1 MAQII
6 KLKRSATPGSIPA
19 TSDLALGEIAV
30 NTYDGK
36 IYMKKNVG
44 GSESV
49 VQIQATTSPSSVIS
63 TFTYTTTANQTV
75 FTGNDDNG
83 NALSYVSSAVEV
95 FLNGIRLTATSD
107 YTTTSAAVLTLGS
120 PAQAGD
126 TLTVVAYNQKVGNGN
141 LAVNSFTGDG
151 STTDFT
157 LTVTPEDENNTQLYI
172 DGVYQSK
179 STYTINGTTLSLASA
194 PASAAAIEISIGTRE
209 LSLNTASGL
218 ALPDNVKVTWGGSN
232 DLEIYHDGSNSIINE
247 KGAGSLQLQVGGSA
261 VQTITSTGISVA
273 GDIEA
278 TGEIGGTSDGGAF

>member
-1 MAQII
+1 MTQII

-19 TSDLALGEIAV
+19 TSDLVLGEVAV

-44 GSESV
+44 GSESI

-63 TFTYTTTANQTV
+63 TFTYTATANQTV
-75 FTGNDDNG
+75 FTGNDDNS
-83 NALSYVSSAVEV
+83 NALSYASTAVEV

-107 YTTTSAAVLTLGS
+107 YTTTNPSTITLGS
-120 PAQAGD
+120 SVSAGD
-126 TLTVVAYNQKVGNGN
+126 TLTVVAYNEKVGNGN

-157 LTVTPEDENNTQLYI
+157 LTVTPEDENNTQLYV

-179 STYTINGTTLSLASA
+179 STYTINGTTLALDSA
-194 PASAAAIEISIGTRE
+194 PANSAAIEISIGTRE

-218 ALPDNVKVTWGGSN
+218 ALPDNVKLTWGGSI
-232 DLEIYHDGSNSIINE
+232 DLEIYHDGTNSISNE
-247 KGAGSLQLQVGGSA
+247 KGQGSLQLQ
-261 VQTITSTGISVA
+261 
-273 GDIEA
+273 GDV
-278 TGEIGGTSDGGAF
+278 TTVNTVSS

>member
-273 GDIEA
+273 GDIDA

>member
-247 KGAGSLQLQVGGSA
+247 KGTGSLQLQVGGSA

-273 GDIEA
+273 GDIDA